1 MSNNTNFPFSGFS
14 VGFCIN
20 EEEGY
25 LLPTIARKITL
36 PTFRLNAPVVIRA
49 KVKEVRTKT
58 SLFIATLLRIHVIR
72 GQRLVRIAP
81 PSLPPHHSDP
91 ATRDF
96 QSSIPVEAL
105 LRGCHLDVQCLL
117 QQQFLSSAA
126 VQYCGLLPVNRMV
139 ILPRINLMSSC

>member
-1 MSNNTNFPFSGFS
+1 MTDLQYFRLASYNCFRWINGKECCLRLLSFSGFS

-20 EEEGY
+20 EERRLSVTNYSSENN
-25 LLPTIARKITL
+25 L

-58 SLFIATLLRIHVIR
+58 LLFIATLLRIHVIG
-72 GQRLVRIAP
+72 GQRSVRIAP

-91 ATRDF
+91 AARDF

-105 LRGCHLDVQCLL
+105 L
-117 QQQFLSSAA
+117 
-126 VQYCGLLPVNRMV
+126 
-139 ILPRINLMSSC
+139 